1 MSFTLS
7 DLLQAAYTELGQLQA
22 ANATGGAVESLI
34 DNRLAGIGHD
44 DDWKDGALFIIAADG
59 AAPEGEYARIS
70 AYDASEG
77 EFSLAE
83 TLTAAVTS
91 GDLYGL
97 VSGYYPLHTMVEL
110 ANAGL
115 RALGDIP
122 LVDTTT
128 LDTAV
133 GKTEYA
139 TALTWQRRPP
149 VMIDYQSR
157 TGEGSANQWV
167 RVHDWEYV
175 PASAGESGLI
185 IFQRELP
192 AVRDL
197 RVWYVDAHP
206 RLSAYDDV
214 VAEVIAPELAVAAV
228 VERALRWQNSRLGG
242 GDNFLLQ
249 RWNDAKVEL
258 DRVKSEQPIWRPS
271 RRGRLNLA
279 GVRS

>member
-22 ANATGGAVESLI
+22 ASATGGTAESLS
-34 DNRLAGIGHD
+34 DSRLAGIGHD

-59 AAPEGEYARIS
+59 AAPEGEYVLIS

-83 TLTAAVTS
+83 ALTAAPTA

-97 VSGYYPLHTMVEL
+97 VSGYYPLHTMIEL

-122 LVDTTT
+122 LVDSTT
-128 LDTAV
+128 LDTAA
-133 GKTEYA
+133 GQTEYA
-139 TALTWQRRPP
+139 TALAWQRRPP
-149 VMIDYQSR
+149 VMIDYQGR
-157 TGEGSANQWV
+157 TGGGNASQWV

-175 PASAGESGLI
+175 PAAAGENGMVV
-185 IFQRELP
+185 FQHELP

-214 VAEVIAPELAVAAV
+214 VAEVIAPELAVAAG

-258 DRVKSEQPIWRPS
+258 ERVKSEHPIWRPS
-271 RRGRLNLA
+271 RHGRLNLA

>member
-7 DLLQAAYTELGQLQA
+7 DLLQAVYTELGQLQA
-22 ANATGGAVESLI
+22 AAATGGTVDSLS
-34 DNRLAGIGHD
+34 DSRLAGSGRD
-44 DDWKDGALFIIAADG
+44 DDWKDGALFVIAADG
-59 AAPEGEYARIS
+59 AAPEGEFVRVLAF
-70 AYDASEG
+70 DASEG
-77 EFSLAE
+77 SFTLEQA
-83 TLTAAVTS
+83 LTAAPAA

-97 VSGYYPLHTMVEL
+97 ASAYYPLHTMVEL

-128 LDTAV
+128 LDTAA
-133 GKTEYA
+133 GQTEYA
-139 TALTWQRRPP
+139 TALAWQRRPP
-149 VMIDYQSR
+149 VMIDYQGRSV
-157 TGEGSANQWV
+157 EQQASQWV

-175 PASAGESGLI
+175 PAAARQPGRI
-185 IFQRELP
+185 VFQRELP

-214 VAEVIAPELAVAAV
+214 VAEVIAPELAVAAG

-249 RWNDAKVEL
+249 RWNDARVEL
-258 DRVKSEQPIWRPS
+258 ERLKSEHPIWRPA
-271 RRGRLNLA
+271 RRGHLNLA
-279 GVRS
+279 GVRL